1 VRGRRP
7 TPDQIQEAFHAVR
20 SACSTVARGARA
32 SEAAAGRIFGDIK
45 IDGKPVPAGV
55 LVTLQPIVNRRQG
68 KPETTARST
77 RPKPTRSVPTSSW
90 SRTRASASSPSCS
103 RSNPPS
109 LEVFSNKEA
118 TRYDLIL
125 AKKDDKLELRRK

>member
-1 VRGRRP
+1 MRFVLP
-7 TPDQIQEAFHAVR
+7 AALLLV
-20 SACSTVARGARA
+20 SLAA

-55 LVTLQPIVNRRQG
+55 LVTLQPIVKTDAKG
-68 KPETTARST
+68 KPETTAPVDST
-77 RPKPTRSVPTSSW
+77 QTDKVGSYKFMVKDEGKCKLTVVFDKQS
-90 SRTRASASSPSCS
+90 
-103 RSNPPS
+103 PS